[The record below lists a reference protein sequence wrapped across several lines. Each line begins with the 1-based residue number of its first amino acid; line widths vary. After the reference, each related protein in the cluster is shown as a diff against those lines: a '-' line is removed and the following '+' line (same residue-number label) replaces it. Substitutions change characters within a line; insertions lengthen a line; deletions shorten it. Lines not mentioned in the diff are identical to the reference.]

1 MDRITAMQKLL
12 DERDLLP
19 LLEAMPECVLAL
31 AHRLRLS
38 SYWELAGL
46 ASVLGFALANLKALP
61 LVHSLC
67 LLPSVRR
74 LLTPRLFGRGG
85 GKGKGK
91 KSKKPSDGSSSG
103 GGGGGDVAL
112 PAAAHPALF
121 RHNVAFSSAILLD
134 LDINMHKSNSTF
146 FADADASRAALL
158 TSLLSDALAARGA
171 LFVLAGAQ
179 CRFLREIKPLRS
191 YAVASQILTW
201 TDKAFY
207 TVTYFVTPRR
217 GDAAAVCGFKG
228 GPAAVMKDDQLRR
241 KVFAIMIS
249 KYVLKAGRTTVAPA
263 EVFGAA
269 DLLLSD
275 DAKSGATEGK
285 KVGDVLSAEDVDRV
299 VQNGMQFVQDC
310 ML

>member
-12 DERDLLP
+12 DERGLLP
-19 LLEAMPECVLAL
+19 LRETMPECVLAL

-61 LVHSLC
+61 LVHSLR

-74 LLTPRLFGRGG
+74 LLAPRLFGR
-85 GKGKGK
+85 GK
-91 KSKKPSDGSSSG
+91 KSKKPSDVSSR
-103 GGGGGDVAL
+103 GDVAL
-112 PAAAHPALF
+112 AAAHPALF
-121 RHNVAFSSAILLD
+121 RHNVTFSSAILLD

-146 FADADASRAALL
+146 FADADVSRAALL

-179 CRFLREIKPLRS
+179 CKFMREIKPLQS

-207 TVTYFVTPRR
+207 TVTYFVSPRR
-217 GDAAAVCGFKG
+217 GDAAAVCGLKG
-228 GPAAVMKDDQLRR
+228 GPAAVVKDDQLRR

-275 DAKSGATEGK
+275 DAKSGAKEGK
-285 KVGDVLSAEDVDRV
+285 KMGDVLSAKEVDRV